1 MRFDF
6 IGTIASTALLLP
18 PLLIPLWTAGCVEQL
33 PPARTPDRVVPPVSA
48 AAPLAEGQGRLVI
61 DVVDGPTQ
69 IHRVI
74 MESRMIKADTGRET
88 AQFSESYTQLCNA
101 TPCVVDLTPG
111 NVLLGFPVLGDSN
124 DLELELVHISAEPTV
139 YRRALSHASGGG
151 GGFVLG
157 IIGTTFG
164 GMSMV
169 TGMVFL
175 PIGLAT
181 ESDGFTMAGAITL
194 GVGSVLTAVS
204 IFAMLA
210 DPRSYRSGSSIH
222 FPLAPEPAP
231 EPATANQ

>member
-1 MRFDF
+1 MRSDL
-6 IGTIASTALLLP
+6 IRTILSAGLMLST
-18 PLLIPLWTAGCVEQL
+18 GCVEQL
-33 PPARTPDRVVPPVSA
+33 PPARTPDRVVPPVQVSA
-48 AAPLAEGQGRLVI
+48 PIAEGQGRLVI

-74 MESRMIKADTGRET
+74 MASQMIKADAGRET
-88 AQFSESYTQLCNA
+88 AQFSESYSQLCSA

-111 NVLLGFPVLGDSN
+111 NVLLGFPVLGGSD

-169 TGMVFL
+169 TGTVFL

-181 ESDGFTMAGAITL
+181 DSAGFTTAGAITL

-204 IFAMLA
+204 ILAMLS
-210 DPRSYRSGSSIH
+210 DPRTYQSGASIH
-222 FPLAPEPAP
+222 FPLQSEPAS
-231 EPATANQ
+231 ATE